1 MSSLISLA
9 AAQQQAL
16 AAICPITDSQNL
28 ALSEALGRTL
38 SQDIACPMDLPPF
51 RSSAMDGYACC
62 SSAKRYKK
70 VGTSFAGRPFAGVL
84 AADECIRIFTGALL
98 PATADRVIPQED
110 VDTESDMVILHETSV
125 AGANVRPAG
134 LDRTAG
140 TLLLAGGTPLTPARI
155 GLLASAGIN
164 RVACTRPI
172 KIALLAT
179 GDEFAE
185 KNTPL
190 AAGCIYESN
199 LDMLTALIDPAL
211 CCIVQRRQVP
221 DDRAQI
227 VRLLHDMSQ
236 AADVIIS
243 SGGIS
248 VGDTDH
254 VLSVFTEHGA
264 TSFWR
269 IALKPGMPMAFGS
282 FKQAVFFGLPGNP
295 VSTAVTFTEL
305 VAPCLVRMSGA
316 NPVPA
321 VRLRARLQGSIS
333 KDTERIEFQRGHL
346 TCDAEGNARVRSSGD
361 QRSNR
366 ISSLAEAN
374 CYIILGTEDAG
385 KRDGDLVLVQPFRT
399 HNIAF

>member
-9 AAQQQAL
+9 TAQQKIL
-16 AAICPITDSQNL
+16 DAICPITDTQNL
-28 ALSEALGRTL
+28 VLSEVFGRTL
-38 SQDIACPMDLPPF
+38 RQDIVCPIDLPPF
-51 RSSAMDGYACC
+51 RSSAMDGYAFCN
-62 SSAKRYKK
+62 SGTRYKR
-70 VGTSFAGRPFAGVL
+70 VGTSFAGRPFEGVL

-110 VDTESDMVILHETSV
+110 VGTEGNMVMLSGTSV

-140 TLLLAGGTPLTPARI
+140 TVLLADGTPLTPSRI

-164 RVACTRPI
+164 RISCTRPI

-179 GDEFAE
+179 GDEFAG

-190 AAGCIYESN
+190 AAGCVYESN
-199 LDMLTALIDPAL
+199 LDMLAALLDPAL
-211 CCIVQRRQVP
+211 CRIVRRLQVP

-227 VRLLHDMSQ
+227 VRVLHDMSLV
-236 AADVIIS
+236 ADVIIS

-254 VLSVFTEHGA
+254 VLSVLTEHGT

-305 VAPCLVRMSGA
+305 VAPCLVQMSGA
-316 NPVPA
+316 NPAPA
-321 VRLRARLQGSIS
+321 VRLRATLQGSIS
-333 KDTERIEFQRGHL
+333 KDTDRTEFQRGFL
-346 TCDAEGNARVRSSGD
+346 TCDAEGNAQVCSSGD

-374 CYIILGTEDAG
+374 CYIILGAEDAG
-385 KRDGDLVLVQPFRT
+385 KQDGDLVLVQPFRT